1 MKRTLMMTAAFLFA
15 GQMAFAALST
25 NTVVSDL
32 TGLGYTRIEIKTGP
46 TQMKVEAIRGTE
58 KLEII
63 YDIETGA
70 VLKQEI
76 GEVYQGENTTPGVE
90 IKTDDEDF
98 VDGNDDDN
106 DEDEVEDNDN
116 DDHENE
122 DDNDSD
128 DNNDDDED
136 DNDGDDGDDD
146 GSEDDSDEDS
156 DDGSDDDSDDDGSD
170 ND

>member
-136 DNDGDDGDDD
+136 DNDGDDD
-146 GSEDDSDEDS
+146 GSEDDSDEES
-156 DDGSDDDSDDDGSD
+156 DDGSDDASDDDGSD

>member
-1 MKRTLMMTAAFLFA
+1 MKRTLLMTAAFLFA

-25 NTVVSDL
+25 DTVVSDL

-70 VLKQEI
+70 VLKQET
-76 GEVYQGENTTPGVE
+76 GVVYQGENTTPGVE
-90 IKTDDEDF
+90 IATDDDDF
-98 VDGNDDDN
+98 VDGNDDGN
-106 DEDEVEDNDN
+106 DDAADANDN
-116 DDHENE
+116 DD
-122 DDNDSD
+122 
-128 DNNDDDED
+128 NDDAADAN
-136 DNDGDDGDDD
+136 DN
-146 GSEDDSDEDS
+146 
-156 DDGSDDDSDDDGSD
+156 DGSDDDGDDNGDDSGDDSGDDGSD

>member
-25 NTVVSDL
+25 DTVVSDL
-32 TGLGYTRIEIKTGP
+32 TGQGYTRIEIKTGP

-58 KLEII
+58 KLEIV

-70 VLKQEI
+70 VLSQET

-90 IKTDDEDF
+90 IGTDDDDF
-98 VDGNDDDN
+98 VDGSDDGNDSADGTDVNDDNSGDDN
-106 DEDEVEDNDN
+106 DDNDDNSGDDNDN
-116 DDHENE
+116 NG
-122 DDNDSD
+122 SD
-128 DNNDDDED
+128 
-136 DNDGDDGDDD
+136 DDGDDS
-146 GSEDDSDEDS
+146 GDDTGGDS
-156 DDGSDDDSDDDGSD
+156 GGDGSD

>member
-106 DEDEVEDNDN
+106 DEDEVEVEDNDN

-122 DDNDSD
+122 DDNDRD

-136 DNDGDDGDDD
+136 DNDGDDD